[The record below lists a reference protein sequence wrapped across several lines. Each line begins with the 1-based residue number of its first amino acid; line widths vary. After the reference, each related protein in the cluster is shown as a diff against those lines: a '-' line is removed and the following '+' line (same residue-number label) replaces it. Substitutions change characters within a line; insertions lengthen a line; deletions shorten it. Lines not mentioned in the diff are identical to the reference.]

1 MAFKP
6 SDKKKRAPESIE
18 PNITPIMN
26 LMVVLI
32 PMLLSAARLTELSL
46 LEYLPPAETSTT
58 GSGASSE
65 PPEESIEKLNLLIN
79 IQPENIQVSIYQSVD
94 LGPNF
99 FEIPIKSD
107 AHDWETLKDSLILI
121 KQREVG
127 EPVGTLSVM
136 DERSGEMKTIPKYR
150 FSDGEEVSI
159 AADGGIPFQ
168 TIIRAMDACKYYVDG
183 KAMKPL
189 FPITLLKQF
198 Q

>member
-6 SDKKKRAPESIE
+6 SDKKKRAQEFIQ

-46 LEYLPPAETSTT
+46 LEYLPPAETSSTD
-58 GSGASSE
+58 SGAE
-65 PPEESIEKLNLLIN
+65 KLPEEVSEKLNLLVN
-79 IQPENIQVSIYQSVD
+79 IQPEAIQVSIYQSVD

-99 FEIPIKSD
+99 FEIPLK
-107 AHDWETLKDSLILI
+107 AGGYDWEALKDSLVEI
-121 KQREVG
+121 KKREVR
-127 EPVGTLSVM
+127 EPIGTEMVL
-136 DERSGEMKTIPKYR
+136 DERSGEMKSIPKYR
-150 FSDGEEVSI
+150 FGDGEEVSI

-168 TIIRAMDACKYYVDG
+168 IIIRAMDACKFYVDNRER
-183 KAMKPL
+183 KAL

>member
-46 LEYLPPAETSTT
+46 LEYLPPAETST
-58 GSGASSE
+58 SGGGATTD
-65 PPEESIEKLNLLIN
+65 PPEESIEKLNLLLN
-79 IQPENIQVSIYQSVD
+79 IQPESIQVSIYQSVD

-99 FEIPIKSD
+99 FEIPSNGGT
-107 AHDWETLKDSLILI
+107 HDWEALKDSLIAI

-127 EPVGTLSVM
+127 EPIGTSTVM

-168 TIIRAMDACKYYVDG
+168 TIIRAMDACKFYVDG

-189 FPITLLKQF
+189 FPVTLLKQF